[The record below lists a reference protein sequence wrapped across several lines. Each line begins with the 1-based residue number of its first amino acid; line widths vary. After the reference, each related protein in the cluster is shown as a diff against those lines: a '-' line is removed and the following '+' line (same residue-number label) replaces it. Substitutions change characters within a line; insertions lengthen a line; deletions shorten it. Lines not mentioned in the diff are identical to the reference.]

1 MNNGKNA
8 TSIEGSTLQLSTKSL
23 PSGRFGGGFD
33 STYMRRCLQL
43 ARNGQQNAQPNPM
56 VGAVVVCEGR
66 IIGEGYH
73 VRCGEGHAE
82 VNALASVKKEDEHL
96 LKDATIYVSL
106 EPCSH
111 YGKTPPCADL
121 IISKGLKRCVVGCVD
136 PFAKV
141 QGRGIQKLRDA
152 GIEVTVGVLEEE
164 CKNLNKRFMTFHRL
178 KRPFIS
184 LKWAKTKDGVIG
196 LKSEER
202 RAKHENLLISNTY
215 TQMLC
220 HKRRAEHQAILVGR
234 RTLEMDAPSL
244 NVRAWKGWSSESHQA
259 CLNGRVVT
267 DFDKV
272 KGKNPQPIVL
282 GKNVKDLPEGW
293 WCFETI
299 EETLSALYERGI
311 QTLLVEGGR
320 ETLQAFIDKDVWDEA
335 YVEIGDFS
343 WAEMNREEGVE
354 AVFAPTL
361 KNAERVEDAWF
372 MGHQIEQWRHL
383 S

>member
-1 MNNGKNA
+1 
-8 TSIEGSTLQLSTKSL
+8 
-23 PSGRFGGGFD
+23 
-33 STYMRRCLQL
+33 
-43 ARNGQQNAQPNPM
+43 
-56 VGAVVVCEGR
+56 
-66 IIGEGYH
+66 
-73 VRCGEGHAE
+73 
-82 VNALASVKKEDEHL
+82 
-96 LKDATIYVSL
+96 
-106 EPCSH
+106 
-111 YGKTPPCADL
+111 
-121 IISKGLKRCVVGCVD
+121 
-136 PFAKV
+136 
-141 QGRGIQKLRDA
+141 
-152 GIEVTVGVLEEE
+152 
-164 CKNLNKRFMTFHRL
+164 MTFHRL

-244 NVRAWKGWSSESHQA
+244 NVRAWKG
-259 CLNGRVVT
+259 
-267 DFDKV
+267 
-272 KGKNPQPIVL
+272 KNPQPVVL

-335 YVEIGDFS
+335 YVETGEFS